1 MNKKGTDKLLSVY
14 WFVILIAV
22 AGGISAMVF
31 NFYSY
36 PYDVRDIESKLLSTK
51 ITDCIS
57 QGGVLNKNLFDE
69 SGKFRTD
76 LNEKILGIC
85 SLNFNSEQT
94 FNNENQFYFN
104 VDFYDLENTA
114 TSILNINLGNSDWKS
129 NCEFSD
135 KEYKNLVQCY
145 EGSFYSVDNSKKSY
159 LIKILTITR
168 KTEKN
173 VR

>member
-1 MNKKGTDKLLSVY
+1 MNKKGTDKLLSIY

-51 ITDCIS
+51 ISDCIS
-57 QGGVLNKNLFDE
+57 NGGVLNKELFDD

-76 LNEKILGIC
+76 LNDKIFEMC
-85 SLNFNSEQT
+85 KLNFNSESD

-104 VDFYDLENTA
+104 IDFYNLEN
-114 TSILNINLGNSDWKS
+114 SVLNINYGNGDWKS
-129 NCEFSD
+129 YCEISN

-145 EGSFYSVDNSKKSY
+145 NGTFYSVDDSQKNY

-173 VR
+173 VK